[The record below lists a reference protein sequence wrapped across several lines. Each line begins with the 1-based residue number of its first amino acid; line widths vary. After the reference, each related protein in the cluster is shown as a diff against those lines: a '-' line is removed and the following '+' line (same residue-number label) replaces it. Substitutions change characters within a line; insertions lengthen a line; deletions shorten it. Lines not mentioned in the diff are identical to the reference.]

1 MSAYNG
7 QGWPVFNRE
16 EDCSYL
22 FDWDTKYACLD
33 HPVIEE
39 CRVNHNGK
47 RFDLSPL
54 VKHTGIYVIDIYA
67 IIVSQLSSFEFKD
80 CILMYICNKKKNSD

>member
-1 MSAYNG
+1 MTFFLSAYNG

-39 CRVNHNGK
+39 CRVNHEGK

-54 VKHTGIYVIDIYA
+54 VKHTGIYVIDIYT
-67 IIVSQLSSFEFKD
+67 IIVLIITKQFWIQGLHFD
-80 CILMYICNKKKNSD
+80 VHM